1 MCAVNFQ
8 CAAEVTGVTFLDSDF
23 APVPKL
29 PNVDPGMEIFQI
41 WESDS
46 CSDSGYYR
54 SNRNLPLFLLKKWP
68 RILLLLQ
75 KLKSDSGSGYVFF
88 YFCSGSASGRKTQ
101 NLAGVDSG
109 TPDPWASL
117 VCTALFSK
125 FTLFLSLPTK
135 RLVGMFFKRLKSGVN
150 HYLESKKEH
159 KKGCFA
165 QLVGR
170 SRLGSDQASTS
181 ET

>member
-1 MCAVNFQ
+1 V
-8 CAAEVTGVTFLDSDF
+8 
-23 APVPKL
+23 
-29 PNVDPGMEIFQI
+29 
-41 WESDS
+41 
-46 CSDSGYYR
+46 
-54 SNRNLPLFLLKKWP
+54 
-68 RILLLLQ
+68 
-75 KLKSDSGSGYVFF
+75 
-88 YFCSGSASGRKTQ
+88 
-101 NLAGVDSG
+101 
-109 TPDPWASL
+109 TPDPGTFFFTSAPDPRPEEKRRILPESIPALRIHGHLWCA
-117 VCTALFSK
+117 ALFSK